1 MFGTL
6 EQFSPVTAE
15 IQRSSVPQLV
25 FRRLCRDVLSG
36 RYAPGERLPPQRE
49 LARELGVNMASV
61 REGIKQLE
69 QLGLVEVRHGDAMR
83 VRDWRAAGLGVLVH
97 AIQRDDGLDPSL
109 MRAVFEARRLLL
121 AEAARLAA
129 ERRTDEQAGLLES
142 LARQVGGAA
151 SDQEAQGLDFAFFA
165 TLVEAAGNLVLV
177 LIMNSI
183 RDLYFARLEAF
194 RPIVGG
200 RGELAPL
207 YRRAARAVKAR
218 EGGRAAAAVTRL
230 ARLQEARMLES
241 AR

>member
-109 MRAVFEARRLLL
+109 LRAVFESLRLLL
-121 AEAARLAA
+121 
-129 ERRTDEQAGLLES
+129 
-142 LARQVGGAA
+142 V
-151 SDQEAQGLDFAFFA
+151 F
-165 TLVEAAGNLVLV
+165 V